1 MYEPD
6 DKELDQL
13 EKDTAVLL
21 NGYLVKTPDRID
33 TANLLGRL
41 QSHFDAIR
49 ENSPGTTRPE
59 HSADLRPSLWKL
71 CRHQLFMYNKWFW
84 LLSLLLFAM
93 LLLLNSPYTIAGSLP
108 GRSSYSLAFPLL
120 LVCGFLYQYRSWNEG
135 MRMIES
141 VTPYPPALLMF
152 SRLIVLLV
160 TNAVLGLIGSLYTF
174 ATMSYSRSWMTL
186 PFLFDWIAPL
196 LLVTGLTA
204 YFMMKR
210 GMLSAIMAAL
220 TGWGVELFM
229 EEWLRREL
237 TGPVWN
243 WALILQ
249 AVLIAAGILFLLSA
263 YRKSLRL
270 TSVQGWRSA

>member
-6 DKELDQL
+6 DKELDRL
-13 EKDTAVLL
+13 EKDVASLL

-33 TANLLGRL
+33 TAKLLSRL
-41 QSHFDAIR
+41 QSQFDAFH
-49 ENSPGTTRPE
+49 EKSTGTDAPE
-59 HSADLRPSLWKL
+59 YSADLRPSLWKL

-84 LLSLLLFAM
+84 LLSMLLFAM

-152 SRLIVLLV
+152 SRLIVLLA

-174 ATMSYSRSWMTL
+174 ATMSYSRSWITV

-196 LLVTGLTA
+196 LLVTGLTG

-210 GMLSAIMAAL
+210 GMLSAIIAAVI
-220 TGWGVELFM
+220 GWGVELFM

-249 AVLIAAGILFLLSA
+249 AVLIAAGVLLLLSA